1 MNNDVRQ
8 AARAAGVR
16 LWQIADKIG
25 ITDGNFSRRLRRE
38 LPEEQKKEIFNIIL
52 AIQRGD
58 SEK

>member
-16 LWQIADKIG
+16 LWQIADMIG